1 MIIEKI
7 VVGPVLT
14 NCYIVSDKEKG
25 DAVVI
30 DPGGGAEKISA
41 YLRDKHFTLQAI
53 LLTHGHFDHIIA
65 AEKLR
70 SEFSAKVYCLE
81 GEQELMADPVM
92 NVGHTFGSPCALIPD
107 KTFLDG
113 EKLEFGAVS
122 CRVIALPGHTSG
134 GAGFYFEEEEI
145 LFSGDTLFFESV
157 GRTDMPTGN
166 ERILLA
172 TIAEKI
178 FTLPDSTKIYPGHG
192 PYTSVG
198 YEKENNPY
206 L

>member
-14 NCYIVSDKEKG
+14 NCYIISDKENG

-41 YLRDKHFTLQAI
+41 YLREKHFTLQAI
-53 LLTHGHFDHIIA
+53 LLTHGHFDHMIA

-70 SEFSAKVYCLE
+70 SEFSVKVYCLE

-92 NVGHTFGSPCALIPD
+92 NGGSTFGSPCMLVPD

-113 EKLEFGAVS
+113 EELTFGAVS
-122 CRVIALPGHTSG
+122 CRAIALPGHTSG
-134 GAGFYFEEEEI
+134 GAGFYFKEEEI
-145 LFSGDTLFFESV
+145 LFSGDTLFFESI

-166 ERILLA
+166 ERVLLSA
-172 TIAEKI
+172 IAERI
-178 FTLPDSTKIYPGHG
+178 FTLPDTTKIYPGHG
-192 PYTSVG
+192 PYTTVG

>member
-1 MIIEKI
+1 M
-7 VVGPVLT
+7 L
-14 NCYIVSDKEKG
+14 
-25 DAVVI
+25 
-30 DPGGGAEKISA
+30 
-41 YLRDKHFTLQAI
+41 F
-53 LLTHGHFDHIIA
+53 
-65 AEKLR
+65 R
-70 SEFSAKVYCLE
+70 S
-81 GEQELMADPVM
+81 
-92 NVGHTFGSPCALIPD
+92 
-107 KTFLDG
+107 
-113 EKLEFGAVS
+113 
-122 CRVIALPGHTSG
+122 PGHTSG

-192 PYTSVG
+192 SYTSVG